1 MERQQMTQQGSHLA
15 LAREGGGGA
24 TVVKRTTGRTIAEFE
39 GEESLAEAQAYADEL
54 NMKEQTE

>member
-1 MERQQMTQQGSHLA
+1 MTQQGSHLA